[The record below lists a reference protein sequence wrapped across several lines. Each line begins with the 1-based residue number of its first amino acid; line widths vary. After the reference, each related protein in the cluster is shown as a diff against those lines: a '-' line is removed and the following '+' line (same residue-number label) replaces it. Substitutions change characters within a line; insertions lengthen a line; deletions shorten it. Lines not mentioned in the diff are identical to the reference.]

1 MKGIKIMK
9 KTTKGIIAACTAL
22 AVLVIAGCGQ
32 TSAPASTTAAQQSAG
47 GSSVPNT
54 VFSADDLVGKTI
66 GTQLGTTGYIFA
78 GDVENAEVEAY
89 NKAADAIQA
98 LKQGKI
104 DAVIIDKEP
113 AKVFVEKNTD
123 LTILDDPFAEEEYS
137 IAYKIG
143 NDELGKK
150 IDDALT
156 ALKSDGTLDGIVSH
170 WIGDDP
176 DHVPYTPDSSVERSG
191 KLIMAT
197 NPEFPP
203 YESMEG
209 GEIVGIDV
217 DMMRAVCDRIGME
230 LEIESMAFDSI
241 IAAVNSG
248 KADVG
253 VAGMSVTPERQK
265 NVNFT
270 QGYAVSTQ
278 VIVVRK

>member
-1 MKGIKIMK
+1 MK
-9 KTTKGIIAACTAL
+9 KTSKGIIAACIAA

-32 TSAPASTTAAQQSAG
+32 GGSSASEGTAAQAG
-47 GSSVPNT
+47 ASIPNT

-66 GTQLGTTGYIFA
+66 GTQIGTTGWIFA
-78 GDVENAEVEAY
+78 GDVEGAAVEAY
-89 NKAADAIQA
+89 NKGADAIQA

-104 DAVIIDKEP
+104 DAVIIDSEP
-113 AKVFVEKNTD
+113 AKVFVEKNDD
-123 LTILDDPFAEEEYS
+123 LTILSDPFAEEEYS

-156 ALKSDGTLDGIVSH
+156 AIKADGTLDEIVSH

-176 DHVPYTPDSSVERSG
+176 DHVSYASDSSVERTG

-197 NPEFPP
+197 NAEFPP

-217 DMMRAVCDRIGME
+217 DMMRAVCDKIGME
-230 LEIESMAFDSI
+230 LEIENMEFDSI

-265 NVNFT
+265 NVSFT

>member
-1 MKGIKIMK
+1 MK
-9 KTTKGIIAACTAL
+9 KTNKGIIAACVAAAVL
-22 AVLVIAGCGQ
+22 AVAGCGQ
-32 TSAPASTTAAQQSAG
+32 TTSNTPASETAAQAPTG
-47 GSSVPNT
+47 AVIPNT

-78 GDVENAEVEAY
+78 GDVENATVEAY

-104 DAVIIDKEP
+104 DAVIIDSEP
-113 AKVFVEKNTD
+113 AKVFVQKNDD
-123 LTILDDPFAEEEYS
+123 LTILSDPFAEEEYS

-150 IDDALT
+150 IDDAIT
-156 ALKSDGTLDGIVSH
+156 ALKADGTLDNIFSH
-170 WIGDDP
+170 WIGDDA
-176 DHVPYTPDSSVERSG
+176 DHVPYTPDSSVVRNG
-191 KLIMAT
+191 KLVMAT
-197 NPEFPP
+197 NAEFPP

-209 GEIVGIDV
+209 GAIVGIDV
-217 DMMRAVCDRIGME
+217 DMMNAVCDRIGME
-230 LEIESMAFDSI
+230 LEIENMAFDSI

-253 VAGMSVTPERQK
+253 VAGMSVTPDRQK
-265 NVNFT
+265 NVSFT

>member
-1 MKGIKIMK
+1 MKN
-9 KTTKGIIAACTAL
+9 TTKGIISACIAA
-22 AVLVIAGCGQ
+22 AVLIIAGCGQ
-32 TSAPASTTAAQQSAG
+32 SSSPAPASTASAQSEG
-47 GSSVPNT
+47 GSAIPNT
-54 VFSADDLVGKTI
+54 VFSADDLAGKVI
-66 GTQLGTTGYIFA
+66 GTQIGTTGWIFA

-98 LKQGKI
+98 LKQGKV
-104 DAVIIDKEP
+104 DAVIIDSEP
-113 AKVFVEKNTD
+113 AKVFVDKNTD
-123 LTILDDPFAEEEYS
+123 LTILSDPFVEEEYS

-150 IDDALT
+150 IDDALM
-156 ALKSDGTLDGIVSH
+156 AIKADGTLDTIVSH

-176 DHVPYTPDSSVERSG
+176 DHVSYTPDSSVARSG

-197 NPEFPP
+197 NAEFPP
-203 YESMEG
+203 YESMES

-230 LEIESMAFDSI
+230 LEIENMQFDSI

-265 NVNFT
+265 NVSFT
-270 QGYAVSTQ
+270 QGYATSTQ